1 MKDKMLIVMFLV
13 YVIIGYFLTKRI
25 DESIK
30 KKKQK

>member
-1 MKDKMLIVMFLV
+1 MKDKMLIVVFLI

-25 DESIK
+25 DGSLK